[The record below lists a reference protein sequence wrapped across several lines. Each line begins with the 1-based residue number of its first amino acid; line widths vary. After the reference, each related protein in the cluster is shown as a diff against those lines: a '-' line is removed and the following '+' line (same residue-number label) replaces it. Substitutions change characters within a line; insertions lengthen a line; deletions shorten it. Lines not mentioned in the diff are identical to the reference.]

1 MSLKEGEHYVLGLD
15 YGTDSCR
22 AVIFDASPE
31 AAGKPAAGRAAAGYP
46 RWVRGLYCLPAENR
60 FRQHPL
66 DYIETLKQ
74 AVREAA
80 AQAGP
85 EICGK
90 IRGIGIDTTGS
101 TPCAVDREG
110 TPLALKREFAENPS
124 AMFVLWK
131 DHTAI
136 GEAERINRVTQSWEG
151 PDYTRFTGGTYS
163 SEWFWAKVLRVLEE
177 DRDVAAAAY
186 SFLEHCEWM
195 SALLTGNRDILSVKR
210 SRCPMGHKALWH
222 PEFGGYPPKEYFE
235 KIDPRLPGI
244 LATLGRENWPAD
256 TVSGPLTG
264 EWAAELGLPA
274 DIPVT
279 VGSVDAHVGAVGGGA
294 GPGRMVLVAGT
305 SACEMIPGP
314 KPSGPEKPIR
324 GICGQVE
331 GSIIPGMIG
340 YEAGQSAFG
349 DVYAWFRDLLLWPLN
364 LLAEGAEAGPGEAA
378 YRELSR
384 RIIPALEKAGEALP
398 PGSGGLTALDWFNGR
413 RTPDVNPLVKGA
425 ITGLTLGSDA
435 PRIFRALV
443 EGTAFGARAI
453 LERFQEEGIPVDS
466 IAAVGGIARKSSFV
480 MQIMADVVN
489 KPIDVVT
496 EDQSVALGSAMF
508 AATAAGLYPD
518 VSAAQRGM
526 GSPIERTYSPSPE
539 GAAAYDA
546 LYRQYKNLGA
556 FAEAQ
561 AFS

>member
-1 MSLKEGEHYVLGLD
+1 MDLKQGEHYVLGLD

-31 AAGKPAAGRAAAGYP
+31 AAGRPAAGTAVAEYP
-46 RWVRGLYCLPAENR
+46 RWARGLYCDPAENR

-66 DYIETLKQ
+66 DYIETLKG

-85 EICGK
+85 ELCGK
-90 IRGIGIDTTGS
+90 IRGIGIDTTAS

-136 GEAERINRVTQSWEG
+136 DEAERINRVTQSWDG
-151 PDYTRFTGGTYS
+151 PNYTRFTGGTYS
-163 SEWFWAKVLRVLEE
+163 SEWFWAKVLRILEE
-177 DRDVAAAAY
+177 DQGTAAAAY

-195 SALLTGNRDILSVKR
+195 SALLTGNRDIFSIKR
-210 SRCPMGHKALWH
+210 SRCPMGHKGLWH

-235 KIDPRLPGI
+235 RIDPRLPGI

-256 TVSGPLTG
+256 TVSGPLTE

-274 DIPVT
+274 GIPVA
-279 VGSVDAHVGAVGGGA
+279 VGSVDAHVGAVGGGV
-294 GPGRMVLVAGT
+294 GLGRMVLVVGT
-305 SACEMIPGP
+305 STCAMILGP
-314 KPSGPEKPIR
+314 KPSGQEKPIR
-324 GICGQVE
+324 GICGQVD
-331 GSIIPGMIG
+331 GSIVPGMIG
-340 YEAGQSAFG
+340 YEAGQTAFG
-349 DVYAWFRDLLLWPLN
+349 DVYAWFRDLLLWPLES
-364 LLAEGAEAGPGEAA
+364 LPAETEGI
-378 YRELSR
+378 YRDLRR

-413 RTPDVNPLVKGA
+413 RTPDVNPRVKGA
-425 ITGLTLGSDA
+425 ITGLTLGSGA

-453 LERFQEEGIPVDS
+453 WERFREEGIPIDS

-489 KPIDVVT
+489 KPIDVVA

-508 AATAAGLYPD
+508 AAAAAGLYPD

-526 GSPIERTYSPSPE
+526 GSPIEKTYTPDPE
-539 GAAAYDA
+539 RAAAYNT
-546 LYRQYKNLGA
+546 LYRQYKLLGA
-556 FAEAQ
+556 FVEV
-561 AFS
+561 SG